1 MELVIF
7 LGVVGIICLIGLIY
21 TYTPSG
27 KKWLHEKIIQIKE
40 FKQ

>member
-21 TYTPSG
+21 TYTPSQ
-27 KKWLHEKIIQIKE
+27 KVVT
-40 FKQ
+40 

>member
-21 TYTPSG
+21 MYTPSG
-27 KKWLHEKIIQIKE
+27 KKWLHEK
-40 FKQ
+40 

>member
-7 LGVVGIICLIGLIY
+7 LGVVGIICLMGLIY

-27 KKWLHEKIIQIKE
+27 KKWLHEK
-40 FKQ
+40 